1 MVSIHSAE
9 EEQFVAKLASPLLF
23 QCQRNDSVCKQRIP
37 HTNDGKKSL
46 DEIMRSFY
54 MGLNR
59 IALVPE

>member
-37 HTNDGKKSL
+37 HTNGKTTL
-46 DEIMRSFY
+46 DEMMRSLY
-54 MGLNR
+54 IGLNR